1 MYERMMHSS
10 PHSIQ
15 GQIQEEEG
23 DPKYTVDNK
32 RAKSL
37 KDEWNHANL
46 ALEADDLKGAWRSI
60 LNCGKSI
67 ERQLNGEITGDKK
80 PSLSTILTFIGNAY
94 KLPPP
99 ETSFGT
105 THVMIEEVSTNMV
118 SILNHIQKAQ
128 HVQSKIRDK
137 IYDESG
143 EGIDS
148 DDLLKFLDKQ
158 CQTLPLLLPEVD
170 MLMGF
175 RSEVIQWENQLSSLL
190 DTKEDETDD
199 TDTFTSLELI
209 EKLSDEAK
217 SLGYTSK
224 AMVQLKNR
232 IKRAHELRDRILQ
245 WKTSCVDGSK
255 GSLKTLSSLVKES
268 NRVRLGF
275 PEALEIAKLHRSSE
289 RWIDRADVAIR
300 SKISLHEIR
309 ELVEEGDTFP
319 LDLSEHLDKLK
330 ARVRS
335 ADQWLEALN
344 EVVPFREVEKG
355 RLEWMRDLQ
364 TSLHN
369 GNQIRLHELSSEGN
383 RIPVDVDE
391 AKILQIALD
400 AKNWTAKAQKW
411 IPDVQDSKKGKLG
424 DIRDHLDK
432 VPSLRDR
439 LPLSESDKKAWSPD
453 GEKVLAEIVAAAD
466 SWFEKVRWFGI
477 ILFYF
482 VDVVPHILTYTYLLI

>member
-1 MYERMMHSS
+1 MHSS
-10 PHSIQ
+10 PHSIK
-15 GQIQEEEG
+15 GQIQEEG
-23 DPKYTVDNK
+23 DPKYTVDN
-32 RAKSL
+32 RAKVAV

-46 ALEADDLKGAWRSI
+46 ALESDDLKGAWRSI
-60 LNCGKSI
+60 LACGKSI
-67 ERQLNGEITGDKK
+67 ERQLNGEITGDRK

-99 ETSFGT
+99 ETCFGT
-105 THVMIEEVSTNMV
+105 THVMIEEVCNNMV
-118 SILNHIQKAQ
+118 SILNQIQKAQ
-128 HVQSKIRDK
+128 QVQAKIRDM
-137 IYDESG
+137 IFDDSG

-148 DDLLKFLDKQ
+148 DDLLKFLDNQ
-158 CQTLPLLLPEVD
+158 CEKLPLLLPEVD
-170 MLMGF
+170 TLMGF
-175 RSEVIQWENQLSSLL
+175 RLEVIQWETQLSSLV
-190 DTKEDETDD
+190 DTKEDETDN
-199 TDTFTSLELI
+199 TDTLTSLELI

-224 AMVQLKNR
+224 VMVLLKNR

-255 GSLKTLSSLVKES
+255 GSMKTLSSLVKES
-268 NRVRLGF
+268 KRVRLGF
-275 PEALEIAKLHRSSE
+275 PEALEVAKLHSSSE

-300 SKISLHEIR
+300 SKLSLHEIKN
-309 ELVEEGDTFP
+309 LVEEGEKFP

-344 EVVPFREVEKG
+344 EVVPFHKLERG
-355 RLEWMRDLQ
+355 RLEWMQELQ
-364 TSLHN
+364 TSLYN
-369 GNQIRLHELSSEGN
+369 GNQISLHELSSEGN

-411 IPDVQDSKKGKLG
+411 IPGNQDSKKGKLD

-439 LPLSESDKKAWSPD
+439 LPLSESEKKAWSPD
-453 GEKVLAEIVAAAD
+453 EEKVLADILAAAD
-466 SWFEKVRWFGI
+466 SWFQKVRWF
-477 ILFYF
+477 
-482 VDVVPHILTYTYLLI
+482 